1 MAEPDVGIEKTR
13 AKSKATT
20 EKPMPS
26 GGSTAFAEGELS
38 PDHAEVEYAELIDN
52 VVPTR
57 GYEMLPLVGLGGSAG
72 SIQALQTF
80 FRGMPV
86 DSGLAYVVILHLSS
100 EHESSL
106 AELLQGSTQMPVVQV
121 NATAKVEPDHVY
133 VIPPGKQLASA
144 DGHLELADLP
154 TDRGRRLAV
163 DLFFRTLAD
172 THGPHAA
179 AIVLSGADGDG
190 AIGIKRIKERGGLTI
205 AQDPDEAEHQG
216 MPRSAINTGMVDWV
230 LQVGQMPERL
240 VKYYELAKR
249 VALPPEDGPQPAQ
262 PTARPSV
269 GEAETALREVL
280 AFLRNRTGR
289 DFSYYKRATILRRIG
304 RRLQVN
310 GLDDLPAYLEFLRL
324 HPGETGALLQ
334 DMLISV
340 TNFFRDREA
349 FDALESEI
357 PYLFRDKRAGD
368 TVRVWVPGCA
378 TGEEAYSI
386 AMLLSEH
393 ARKIDAPPQI
403 QVFATDLDESVIR
416 SARDGSYPDT
426 IAADVSEERLR
437 RWFLKE
443 ARGYRVRREI
453 RELVLFAL
461 HDVLKD
467 SPFSRLDLVSC
478 RNLLIYLTNEAQS
491 RAFDIFHFAL
501 RPGGRLF
508 LGTSESIE
516 NDGVLFSTLDKKYR
530 IYAQRPGARMTLPV
544 PIGTSAL
551 ARALELKEKITDRPA
566 LPKEQR
572 TNGDALEGER
582 VAGADRHRSHNP
594 RNCITNLSSALL
606 RRRFWLTASTT
617 SCICPTKPASS
628 CNSPEASQRE
638 ICCNS
643 YIRCCGS
650 ICVRRYSA
658 PRNRRGRW
666 TPQTLSST

>member
-1 MAEPDVGIEKTR
+1 MAKPRTDIEKSETKSDVTR
-13 AKSKATT
+13 SRSRPQGPTT
-20 EKPMPS
+20 
-26 GGSTAFAEGELS
+26 FAEGELS
-38 PDHAEVEYAELIDN
+38 PDHSEVELADLIDDAI
-52 VVPTR
+52 PTR
-57 GYEMLPLVGLGGSAG
+57 GYQMLPMVGLGGSAG
-72 SIQALQTF
+72 SIQALQAF
-80 FRGMPV
+80 FRDMPA

-100 EHESSL
+100 EHESTL
-106 AELLQGSTQMPVVQV
+106 AQLLQGSTKMPVVQV
-121 NATAKVEPDHVY
+121 NATANVEPNHVY

-205 AQDPDEAEHQG
+205 AQDPNEAEHSG
-216 MPRSAINTGMVDWV
+216 MPRAAIGTGMVDWV

-240 VKYYELAKR
+240 LNYYELAKR
-249 VALPPEDGPQPAQ
+249 VTLPPEEGPQPAQ
-262 PTARPSV
+262 PAARPSA
-269 GEAETALREVL
+269 GEAEAALRDVL
-280 AFLRNRTGR
+280 VFLRTRTGR

-310 GLDDLPAYLEFLRL
+310 DIDDLPGYLAFLRT

-349 FDALESEI
+349 FDALESQI
-357 PYLFRDKRAGD
+357 PWLFKDKRATD

-378 TGEEAYSI
+378 TGEEAFSI

-393 ARKIDAPPQI
+393 ARKLDAPPQI
-403 QVFATDLDESVIR
+403 QVFATDLDEDVIK

-426 IAADVSEERLR
+426 IAADVSEDRLR

-467 SPFSRLDLVSC
+467 SPFSRLDLISC
-478 RNLLIYLTNEAQS
+478 RNLLIYFNSEAQD
-491 RAFDIFHFAL
+491 RTFETFHFAL
-501 RPGGRLF
+501 RPPGRLF
-508 LGTSESIE
+508 LGPSESADE
-516 NDGVLFSTLDKKYR
+516 TLWYSTWN
-530 IYAQRPGARMTLPV
+530 P
-544 PIGTSAL
+544 
-551 ARALELKEKITDRPA
+551 
-566 LPKEQR
+566 
-572 TNGDALEGER
+572 
-582 VAGADRHRSHNP
+582 SH
-594 RNCITNLSSALL
+594 
-606 RRRFWLTASTT
+606 
-617 SCICPTKPASS
+617 
-628 CNSPEASQRE
+628 
-638 ICCNS
+638 
-643 YIRCCGS
+643 Y
-650 ICVRRYSA
+650 
-658 PRNRRGRW
+658 
-666 TPQTLSST
+666 